1 MTSPRLHSWP
11 GRAALSRRP
20 FRVASRDRPFLDL
33 FSRGRAGPSESRGFS
48 AAQIGQ
54 IQRTVMGRTPEVMVK
69 VTGGGRRVGAVAAHL
84 SYISQHG
91 KLDLETDDG
100 QHVFSEGQKELLRS
114 WHLELTR
121 GQYRQPRGES
131 VAAAG
136 VKLVHNVTL
145 SMPAPTPPAAVLAAA
160 KAFARE
166 KFGAKHRYAMA
177 LHTHQRHPHVHLVV
191 KAEGIDGRRL
201 HIDKAMLREWRQDFA
216 RMMREQGIAANA
228 TPRSV
233 RGQTKRAA
241 KDVLQ
246 DPASGTLLCAAREA
260 RRHRTRASRN
270 DAYHRAGASEAAR
283 DAKGGRRG
291 LERCRLET
299 GGAGRDRPRRPR
311 PVLRHASAA
320 CADGPGAAGGA
331 VHSLCEGAQIAE
343 DTRRRPGT
351 QPHTGTDMERPVKVT
366 LIPGLH
372 LFSSLKRKQ
381 AVAEAAR

>member
-1 MTSPRLHSWP
+1 
-11 GRAALSRRP
+11 
-20 FRVASRDRPFLDL
+20 
-33 FSRGRAGPSESRGFS
+33 
-48 AAQIGQ
+48 
-54 IQRTVMGRTPEVMVK
+54 MGRTPEVMVK

-100 QHVFSEGQKELLRS
+100 QHVFREGQKELLRS

-241 KDVLQ
+241 KDVFYRTQRRGHSYALREKLDGIVRELRATTPIT
-246 DPASGTLLCAAREA
+246 DPARVSLLETRGAVLEGWNAVASKLEDQGEIVLGGHVRYFAVHLPPVLTDRERLA
-260 RRHRTRASRN
+260 EQLIRFAKAQRSTRTRE
-270 DAYHRAGASEAAR
+270 D
-283 DAKGGRRG
+283 D
-291 LERCRLET
+291 RL
-299 GGAGRDRPRRPR
+299 RDR
-311 PVLRHASAA
+311 
-320 CADGPGAAGGA
+320 
-331 VHSLCEGAQIAE
+331 
-343 DTRRRPGT
+343 T
-351 QPHTGTDMERPVKVT
+351 MERT
-366 LIPGLH
+366 
-372 LFSSLKRKQ
+372 R
-381 AVAEAAR
+381 

>member
-33 FSRGRAGPSESRGFS
+33 FSRGRSGPPESRGFS
-48 AAQIGQ
+48 SAQIEQ

-69 VTGGGRRVGAVAAHL
+69 VTGGGRGVGAVAAHL

-100 QHVFSEGQKELLRS
+100 QHVFREGQKELLRS

-131 VAAAG
+131 LAAAG

-177 LHTHQRHPHVHLVV
+177 LHTHHQHPHVHLVV
-191 KAEGIDGRRL
+191 KAEGHDGRRL

-216 RMMREQGIAANA
+216 QLMREQGIAANA
-228 TPRSV
+228 TPRSA
-233 RGQTKRAA
+233 RGQTKRGARMRSTERGGTHVPTRCRSRSTSSRESFGRQERFRTPQRPGCSRLVRRSSLPGTPSPRNWRPRGRSTSA
-241 KDVLQ
+241 TKFATSRATCRLCG
-246 DPASGTLLCAAREA
+246 PTASRLAQEMLRLARTK
-260 RRHRTRASRN
+260 RSDRTREDDRM
-270 DAYHRAGASEAAR
+270 R
-283 DAKGGRRG
+283 DRT
-291 LERCRLET
+291 LERSR
-299 GGAGRDRPRRPR
+299 
-311 PVLRHASAA
+311 
-320 CADGPGAAGGA
+320 
-331 VHSLCEGAQIAE
+331 
-343 DTRRRPGT
+343 
-351 QPHTGTDMERPVKVT
+351 
-366 LIPGLH
+366 
-372 LFSSLKRKQ
+372 
-381 AVAEAAR
+381 

>member
-1 MTSPRLHSWP
+1 
-11 GRAALSRRP
+11 
-20 FRVASRDRPFLDL
+20 
-33 FSRGRAGPSESRGFS
+33 
-48 AAQIGQ
+48 
-54 IQRTVMGRTPEVMVK
+54 MVK

-100 QHVFSEGQKELLRS
+100 QHVSREDQKELLRS

-121 GQYRQPRGES
+121 GQYRQPCGES

-136 VKLVHNVTL
+136 VKVVHNVTL

-241 KDVLQ
+241 KDVFYRTQRRGHSYALREKLDGIVRELRATTPIT
-246 DPASGTLLCAAREA
+246 DPARARLLETRRAVVEGWNAVASKLEAQGEIVLGGHVRYFAMHLPPVLTDRERLA
-260 RRHRTRASRN
+260 EQFIRFAKAQRSTQTRGDDRLRDRTTERTR
-270 DAYHRAGASEAAR
+270 
-283 DAKGGRRG
+283 
-291 LERCRLET
+291 
-299 GGAGRDRPRRPR
+299 
-311 PVLRHASAA
+311 
-320 CADGPGAAGGA
+320 
-331 VHSLCEGAQIAE
+331 
-343 DTRRRPGT
+343 
-351 QPHTGTDMERPVKVT
+351 
-366 LIPGLH
+366 
-372 LFSSLKRKQ
+372 
-381 AVAEAAR
+381 

>member
-1 MTSPRLHSWP
+1 
-11 GRAALSRRP
+11 
-20 FRVASRDRPFLDL
+20 
-33 FSRGRAGPSESRGFS
+33 
-48 AAQIGQ
+48 
-54 IQRTVMGRTPEVMVK
+54 MVK
-69 VTGGGRRVGAVAAHL
+69 VTGGGRGVGAVAAHL

-100 QHVFSEGQKELLRS
+100 QHVFREGQKELLRS

-241 KDVLQ
+241 KDVFYRTQRRGHSYALREKLDGIVRELRATTPIT
-246 DPASGTLLCAAREA
+246 DPARARLLETRRAVVEGWNAVASKLEAQGEIVLGGHVRYFAMHLPPVLTDRERLAEQFIRYAKA
-260 RRHRTRASRN
+260 RRSPRTQGDDRVRN
-270 DAYHRAGASEAAR
+270 RT
-283 DAKGGRRG
+283 
-291 LERCRLET
+291 LEL
-299 GGAGRDRPRRPR
+299 
-311 PVLRHASAA
+311 
-320 CADGPGAAGGA
+320 
-331 VHSLCEGAQIAE
+331 
-343 DTRRRPGT
+343 TR
-351 QPHTGTDMERPVKVT
+351 
-366 LIPGLH
+366 
-372 LFSSLKRKQ
+372 
-381 AVAEAAR
+381 

>member
-1 MTSPRLHSWP
+1 M
-11 GRAALSRRP
+11 
-20 FRVASRDRPFLDL
+20 ASRDRPFLDL

-48 AAQIGQ
+48 AAQIEQ

-100 QHVFSEGQKELLRS
+100 QHVFREGQKELLRS

-241 KDVLQ
+241 KDVFYRTQRRGHSYALREKLDGIVRELRATTTVT
-246 DPASGTLLCAAREA
+246 DPARARLLETRRAVVEGWNAVALKLEDQGEIVLGGHVRYFAMHLPPVLTDRERLA
-260 RRHRTRASRN
+260 EQFIRFAKAQRSTRTRG
-270 DAYHRAGASEAAR
+270 D
-283 DAKGGRRG
+283 D
-291 LERCRLET
+291 RL
-299 GGAGRDRPRRPR
+299 RDRTTER
-311 PVLRHASAA
+311 
-320 CADGPGAAGGA
+320 
-331 VHSLCEGAQIAE
+331 
-343 DTRRRPGT
+343 TR
-351 QPHTGTDMERPVKVT
+351 
-366 LIPGLH
+366 
-372 LFSSLKRKQ
+372 
-381 AVAEAAR
+381 